1 MDMHYTESVAVGVS
15 FPVTYLLLLARYVP
29 FFQKGTNPGTNP
41 SSQTLARLFK
51 KQCSV
56 DKDDS
61 DRLYHGNYKGILDDA
76 HQAAFNRLVNNEPD
90 AAKTV
95 CIHFW
100 DRDTDTRM
108 QVSVFELFHADT
120 DYTVDASDNA
130 YTKDGNDHGQSNM
143 IPNLPSTL
151 STESIRSS
159 LHFRCSYKDIVKAG
173 AATWDS

>member
-1 MDMHYTESVAVGVS
+1 MDMHYTEGVAVGVS

-29 FFQKGTNPGTNP
+29 FFKKGTNPGANP
-41 SSQTLARLFK
+41 SNQTLARLFK

-76 HQAAFNRLVNNEPD
+76 YQAAFNRLVNNEPD

-100 DRDTDTRM
+100 DRDTDMRT
-108 QVSVFELFHADT
+108 QVSVFELFCANAPDT
-120 DYTVDASDNA
+120 A

-151 STESIRSS
+151 STESIKI
-159 LHFRCSYKDIVKAG
+159 SYADTVKAKK
-173 AATWDS
+173 AT